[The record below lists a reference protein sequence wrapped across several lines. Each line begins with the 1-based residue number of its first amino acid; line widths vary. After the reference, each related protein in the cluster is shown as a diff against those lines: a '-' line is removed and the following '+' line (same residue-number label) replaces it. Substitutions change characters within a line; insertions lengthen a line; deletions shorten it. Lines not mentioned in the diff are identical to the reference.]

1 MWRLTG
7 VAAVAGGLTLIGG
20 LVVAGGPLCRH
31 ALPSRLTDPGLALQL
46 AASTR
51 DVETVLGQRVWCPG
65 TPTTTATPTC
75 LANKTTLDVQQSRDL
90 VFIPV
95 YVAFL
100 VLVGLL
106 VWRHGA
112 PGGRWLGLLAVVLAL
127 GAGLCDVQEDRIIRV
142 LLGPAPVCTV
152 MPRPWA
158 VAKWRML
165 CAVLALNIPL
175 FLADRGLRGVGRWAG
190 YAAIV
195 LGVAALYFGGMQLAT
210 GDDTYLE
217 SALPV
222 VAAAVTATWVAVAGR
237 AWFPAGLLPGLDTL
251 GRSPWLSRLAAWP
264 DDEGPG
270 C

>member
-1 MWRLTG
+1 MWPLTR
-7 VAAVAGGLTLIGG
+7 VAAVAGMLTLIGG
-20 LVVAGGPLCRH
+20 VVVAGGPLCRH
-31 ALPSRLTDPGLALQL
+31 ALPNRLTDPGLALQL
-46 AASTR
+46 AASTH
-51 DVETVLGQRVWCPG
+51 DVETVLGQRVWCPA
-65 TPTTTATPTC
+65 TPTAAATPTC
-75 LANKTTLDVQQSRDL
+75 LANKSTLDMQQARDL
-90 VFIPV
+90 VFIPI

-106 VWRHGA
+106 VWRHGV
-112 PGGRWLGLLAVVLAL
+112 PGGRWLGLVAVVLAV

-142 LLGPAPVCTV
+142 LLGPAPVCAA

-158 VAKWRML
+158 LAKWRML

-175 FLADRGLRGVGRWAG
+175 FLADRDLRGVGRWAG

-222 VAAAVTATWVAVAGR
+222 VAAAFAATWVAVAGR
-237 AWFPAGLLPGLDTL
+237 AWFPAGLLAGLDAL
-251 GRSPWLSRLAAWP
+251 GSRPWLRRFAAWP
-264 DDEGPG
+264 DDEETGS
-270 C
+270 

>member
-175 FLADRGLRGVGRWAG
+175 FLADRDLRGVGRWAG

-222 VAAAVTATWVAVAGR
+222 VAAAFTATWVAVAGR